1 MKDSH
6 NGECYIEIGFSQ
18 VAKEKEVVCGDVFMS
33 KRIPEENRIVAV
45 LSDGLGSGVRAN
57 VLATLTATMGLHFT
71 LHRYEPQETAR
82 NILSALPVDKVRKIS
97 YSTFTLVD
105 IDSELNT
112 SIVNFDNPD
121 LLFIRQSEVVKGNEK
136 RQVFQKSRQSV
147 ERSLKFIEYKASP
160 GDRIIL
166 VSDGVSQSGIG
177 SVLYP
182 FGWEIPEIK
191 NWLKGILESKP
202 DISAQELAS
211 RIVGHAHTN
220 DAFHARDDISGAV
233 IYFRRPRKLLLCTGP
248 PFHPEDDPRLARRI
262 SEFPGQKIICG
273 GTTAEIVGRELG
285 RQIEVCLDSVSAEVP
300 PYSTMEGID
309 LITEGVLTLGKVASR
324 LEKGVTYPIKKNDA
338 AGLLIS
344 YLLNNDQIYILTGT
358 RINEAHQDPNL
369 PVELEI
375 RRNVVQKIKR
385 LLEERFLKEVHVDF
399 I

>member
-6 NGECYIEIGFSQ
+6 KGECYIEIGFSQ
-18 VAKEKEVVCGDVFMS
+18 VAKENEVVCGDVFLS

-57 VLATLTATMGLHFT
+57 VLATLTSTMGLHFT
-71 LHRYEPQETAR
+71 LHRYEPHEVAR
-82 NILSALPVDKVRKIS
+82 YILSTLPVDKVRKIS

-105 IDSELNT
+105 IDSELHT
-112 SIVNFDNPD
+112 RIVNFDNPD
-121 LLFIRQSEVVKGNEK
+121 LLFIRQTEAIRGIEK
-136 RQVFQKSRQSV
+136 RQVFQKSHRAV
-147 ERSLKFIEYKASP
+147 ERSLKLIEYQAYP

-177 SVLYP
+177 SSLYP

-191 NWLKGILESKP
+191 TWLKGVLESKP

-248 PFHPEDDPRLARRI
+248 PFHPEDDRRLALRI
-262 SEFPGQKIICG
+262 NDFEGQKIICG
-273 GTTAEIVGRELG
+273 GTTAEIVGRELN
-285 RQIEVCLDSVSAEVP
+285 RKIEVCLSSVSAEVP
-300 PYSTMEGID
+300 PYSMMEGID

-324 LEKGVTYPIKKNDA
+324 LEKGVTYPVKKTDA

-385 LLEERFLKEVHVDF
+385 LLEERFLKEVHIDF

>member
-1 MKDSH
+1 MKDSL

-18 VAKEKEVVCGDVFMS
+18 VAKEHEGVCGDVFMS
-33 KRIPEENRIVAV
+33 KRIAEENRIVAV

-71 LHRYEPQETAR
+71 LHRYEPQEAAR
-82 NILSALPVDKVRKIS
+82 KILSALPVDKVRKIS
-97 YSTFTLVD
+97 YSTFTLID
-105 IDSELNT
+105 IDSDLNT
-112 SIVNFDNPD
+112 RIVNFDNPD
-121 LLFIRQSEVVKGNEK
+121 LLFIRQWEEVSGSI
-136 RQVFQKSRQSV
+136 QHHVFQKSRHGS
-147 ERSLKFIEYKASP
+147 ERSLKFTEYKACP
-160 GDRIIL
+160 GDRIIF

-177 SVLYP
+177 TALYP

-191 NWLKGILESKP
+191 LWVKGILETKP

-211 RIVGHAHTN
+211 SIVGHAHTN
-220 DAFHARDDISGAV
+220 DSFHARDDISGAV
-233 IYFRRPRKLLLCTGP
+233 IYFRRPRKLMLCTGP
-248 PFHPEDDPRLARRI
+248 PFHLEDDARLARCI

-285 RQIEVCLDSVSAEVP
+285 RTIEVCLDSVSAEVP
-300 PYSTMEGID
+300 PYSIMEGID

-324 LEKGVTYPIKKNDA
+324 LEKGVTDPIKKNDA

-385 LLEERFLKEVHVDF
+385 LLEERFLKEVHIDF